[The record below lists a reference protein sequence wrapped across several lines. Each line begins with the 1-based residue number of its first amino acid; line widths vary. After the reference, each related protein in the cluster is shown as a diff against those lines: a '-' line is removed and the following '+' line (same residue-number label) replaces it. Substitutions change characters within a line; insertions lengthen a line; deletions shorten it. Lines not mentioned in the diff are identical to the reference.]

1 MALRERER
9 GRDRDDDRGGRG
21 RDRDEPRGRDRDAP
35 RRDRDR
41 DEPRGR
47 GGATRRADITYNHH
61 KQENVK
67 RRAEQTGG
75 NFDLPFKSGVKTW
88 KAKVGENAIRI
99 MPPTWADASH
109 YGYDVWLHSFIGSS
123 GSTYICPKKTF
134 NKPCAACDEA
144 AALKAAGED
153 EEAKE
158 IAVKQKVLYYIIDRD
173 DRKPVPQILVAS
185 WNQDKEI
192 SEASKINRTNKTLYI
207 DHADEGYDVI
217 VKRTGQKLNTR
228 YQWLIDRESSPLD
241 PDSRTQDEL
250 LEFIAENPIPSL
262 LKYDDNEK
270 IAAALAGT
278 TREKDKDLDDRDD
291 RGSRAGA
298 VTVTNRGDAAV
309 TLRTTKPPA
318 AAAAGVTRRMRKIRY
333 HRAAGA
339 CAVTLTTNRGG
350 AAVTLTRAM
359 RKKRNVRGAAAV
371 TVTRRTNARVAGRV
385 TRRTNRAAA
394 AAVTLR
400 KRTTRPAGA
409 GVTVT
414 PMTGT
419 TAGAGAETNRGP
431 LTSGPLSLEPDRTR
445 HGHESKT

>member
-291 RGSRAGA
+291 RGSRGRGRDRDEPRGRGRDAEDDEAPRGRGRGRDEEDEED
-298 VTVTNRGDAAV
+298 TVSPRGRRLRGDADDEP
-309 TLRTTKPPA
+309 RGRGRDPDP
-318 AAAAGVTRRMRKIRY
+318 RDEEEEERPR
-333 HRAAGA
+333 
-339 CAVTLTTNRGG
+339 RGG
-350 AAVTLTRAM
+350 RDRDEEDERPRGRA
-359 RKKRNVRGAAAV
+359 RDEEDEPRRGRDRDAEEEDDAPRGRGRDRDADDRDDG
-371 TVTRRTNARVAGRV
+371 RR
-385 TRRTNRAAA
+385 RR
-394 AAVTLR
+394 
-400 KRTTRPAGA
+400 
-409 GVTVT
+409 
-414 PMTGT
+414 
-419 TAGAGAETNRGP
+419 
-431 LTSGPLSLEPDRTR
+431 
-445 HGHESKT
+445 